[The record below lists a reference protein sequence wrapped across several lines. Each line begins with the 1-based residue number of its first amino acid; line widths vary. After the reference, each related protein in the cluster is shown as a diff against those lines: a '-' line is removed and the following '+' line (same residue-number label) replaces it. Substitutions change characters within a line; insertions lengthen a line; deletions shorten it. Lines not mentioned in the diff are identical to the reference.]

1 MTNKVVA
8 YLRSST
14 SESKQTYSL
23 ERQKFIINQFCEQN
37 NLEIEDWFEEYAS
50 GKYGFDRRPILK
62 SAVLK
67 AREKKMPI
75 IVSSISRLSRNVS
88 FGSSLFESKEEKI
101 YVADLRMEV
110 NRFTINIL
118 LAVAQNESEMISKR
132 VSQGM
137 ALAKERGVK
146 FGGIQS
152 EEGLKRAQN
161 KRRQQGLMTYEKYIK
176 PIEDA
181 QELGCTTNSEIAER
195 LNNWGLKSP
204 QGKKVSP
211 MLIWRILNRKQKHK
225 PREKNI
231 NQEKKI

>member
-1 MTNKVVA
+1 MTNKLVA
-8 YLRSST
+8 YLRRST
-14 SESKQTYSL
+14 SESKQTYSF

-37 NLEIEDWFEEYAS
+37 NMEIEDWFEENAS
-50 GKYGFDRRPILK
+50 GKYGFDRRPVLK

-67 AREKKMPI
+67 AREKKIPI

-101 YVADLRMEV
+101 FVADLGMEV
-110 NRFTINIL
+110 DKFTINIL

-132 VSQGM
+132 VSQGI
-137 ALAKERGVK
+137 ARAKERGVK

-152 EEGLKRAQN
+152 EEGLKKAHN

-181 QELGCTTNSEIAER
+181 LELGCTTNSEIAER

-204 QGKKVSP
+204 RGKEVSP
-211 MLIWRILNRKQKHK
+211 MLVWRVRNRK
-225 PREKNI
+225 EESEDEMN
-231 NQEKKI
+231 